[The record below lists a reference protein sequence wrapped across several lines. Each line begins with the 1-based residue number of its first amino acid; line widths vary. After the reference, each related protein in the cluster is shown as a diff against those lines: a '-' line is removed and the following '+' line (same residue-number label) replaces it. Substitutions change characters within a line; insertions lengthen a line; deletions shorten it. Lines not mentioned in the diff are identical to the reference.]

1 MRTAYDAL
9 RTAVIKDFG
18 KWYRHEWWLIS
29 DEGKEKV
36 QGGIAYSHF
45 GNPFLSILHDL
56 YIGVDVIRGRLGYG
70 GFDFEDKFEEN
81 VQKLKDPF
89 IYHWFVYS
97 SFSFDDWF
105 ELRGFKTKKATIDFY
120 KKVKQNREDDLFYV
134 FWFKF

>member
-70 GFDFEDKFEEN
+70 GFDLEGK
-81 VQKLKDPF
+81 
-89 IYHWFVYS
+89 
-97 SFSFDDWF
+97 
-105 ELRGFKTKKATIDFY
+105 LRGFKTKKATIDFY